1 MKRRR
6 KAASIVSDDTPEI
19 LQVEILREILRGQRL
34 GQAVDSNHMRMSKK
48 VIYCSSKLLLSID
61 INSFHALS
69 SPLQHKRS
77 SPWSYLQERC
87 AGVLLGSSI
96 DTDCGTF
103 AVRR

>member
-34 GQAVDSNHMRMSKK
+34 GQAVDSNHKRMSKK

-69 SPLQHKRS
+69 SPL
-77 SPWSYLQERC
+77 
-87 AGVLLGSSI
+87 
-96 DTDCGTF
+96 
-103 AVRR
+103 